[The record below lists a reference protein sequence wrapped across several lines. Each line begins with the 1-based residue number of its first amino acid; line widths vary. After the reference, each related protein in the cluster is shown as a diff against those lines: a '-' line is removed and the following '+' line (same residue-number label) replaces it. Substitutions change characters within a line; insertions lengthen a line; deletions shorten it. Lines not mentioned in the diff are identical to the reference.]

1 MKKDLSI
8 AGYETKMN
16 IVKGRQGE
24 YRNRV
29 FSESNLQMGKYKE
42 KYKASLLEQIDEVL
56 PAQPNKDLGIINEQE
71 VDYIKSQF
79 LQFKFIPNEE
89 IKSNSQENKNKNIT
103 VNLRSNDEKLFNQ

>member
-42 KYKASLLEQIDEVL
+42 KYKASLLE
-56 PAQPNKDLGIINEQE
+56 
-71 VDYIKSQF
+71 
-79 LQFKFIPNEE
+79 
-89 IKSNSQENKNKNIT
+89 
-103 VNLRSNDEKLFNQ
+103 